1 MQFASFGCP
10 VPNQIWNSQRYLV
23 STYSVAVSGVLLLV
37 MPACDTPTPLQVETE
52 TDAVDTLDIA
62 MEMTLL
68 PSMKFAHYFNT
79 QSDGRQ
85 VFITPES
92 RLVCQHGEATFTI
105 RNWLTSE
112 RKAKEAGL
120 PQPQRLGGRGL
131 SVCNCQ
137 STEGLNIKPR
147 DTVEAPPL
155 PESLFSFLKARKT
168 KSIVIKGMDGVQ
180 MPYTTGPTFLLAN
193 GRFTCRHG
201 SSRQSLIRKQ
211 RSTAPSSRLPKCGC
225 ELHCLPVRPSWLSG
239 VPLIARPVK
248 STPRPTPTWGS
259 AKV

>member
-1 MQFASFGCP
+1 

-37 MPACDTPTPLQVETE
+37 MPACDIPTPLQVETE

-85 VFITPES
+85 VLITPES

-137 STEGLNIKPR
+137 STEGLNVKPR

-155 PESLFSFLKARKT
+155 PESLFSFLKAKKT
-168 KSIVIKGMDGVQ
+168 KSVVIKGMEGIQ
-180 MPYTTGPTFLLAN
+180 MPYTSGPTFLLAN
-193 GRFTCRHG
+193 GRFVCGHG

-211 RSTAPSSRLPKCGC
+211 RSSAPSVRLPKCGC
-225 ELHCLPVRPSWLSG
+225 ELHSLPVRPSWLSG